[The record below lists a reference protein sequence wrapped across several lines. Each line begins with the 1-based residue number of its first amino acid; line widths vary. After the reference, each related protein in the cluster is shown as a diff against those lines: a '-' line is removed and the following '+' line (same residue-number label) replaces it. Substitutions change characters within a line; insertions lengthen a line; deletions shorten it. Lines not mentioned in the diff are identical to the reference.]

1 MQDQTIALGDDKP
14 AGVVDRSFAAFVRT
28 AQGQSACG
36 EDLIARLTPS
46 AGNIASLPQ
55 LLRWARERFPD
66 QHGPED
72 WRAPPSIANAPYGS
86 RSMRAVWA
94 KFLSWAEGGRST

>member
-1 MQDQTIALGDDKP
+1 MKNHTIDVGGDKLV
-14 AGVVDRSFAAFVRT
+14 AVADRSFAAFLRT
-28 AQGQSACG
+28 AAGQNACG
-36 EDLIARLTPS
+36 DLINRLMPA

-72 WRAPPSIANAPYGS
+72 WRAPPSIANAPFGS

-94 KFLSWAEGGRST
+94 KFLSWAEGGQST